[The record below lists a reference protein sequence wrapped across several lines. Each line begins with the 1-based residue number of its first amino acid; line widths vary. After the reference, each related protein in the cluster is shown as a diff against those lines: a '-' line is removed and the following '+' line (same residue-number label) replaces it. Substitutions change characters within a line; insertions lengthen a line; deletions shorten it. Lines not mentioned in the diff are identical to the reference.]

1 MLVLNFSTD
10 KIPHTWDS
18 KHNIEEKKTQTCLRI
33 GLIK

>member
-18 KHNIEEKKTQTCLRI
+18 KHNIEEKKPRLV
-33 GLIK
+33 